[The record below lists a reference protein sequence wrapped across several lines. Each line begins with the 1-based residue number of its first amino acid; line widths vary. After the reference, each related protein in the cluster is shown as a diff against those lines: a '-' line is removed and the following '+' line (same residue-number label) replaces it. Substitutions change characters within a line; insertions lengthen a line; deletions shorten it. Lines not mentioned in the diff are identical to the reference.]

1 MPGTIVGKYGYTMRS
16 SRSRLIE
23 LPRID
28 DPRGSLS
35 YLETGVNVPFGIRR
49 VFYIYDVP
57 AGARRAGH
65 ALLTCEQ
72 LIVPVS
78 GAFDAV
84 VDAGE
89 GKSSMRL
96 RSADQGLYVP
106 PLNWLE
112 LEHFAP
118 GTVCLVFASEPYNA
132 SSYIRGYD
140 EFRAAVAA

>member
-1 MPGTIVGKYGYTMRS
+1 MRPNE
-16 SRSRLIE
+16 SRLIE

-35 YLETGVNVPFGIRR
+35 YLEAGVNVPFEIRR

-57 AGARRAGH
+57 AGATRAGH

-78 GAFDAV
+78 GAFDAI
-84 VDAGE
+84 VDAGD
-89 GKSSMRL
+89 GRSVVRL
-96 RSADQGLYVP
+96 RSADRGLYVP
-106 PLNWLE
+106 PLHWLE
-112 LEHFAP
+112 LEHFSP